1 MEDNRIGRR
10 TVLRTAGAL
19 AAATAVT
26 GCGTLMG
33 SGGSR
38 SSSGGG
44 GEKKIVV
51 SNSGGAYN
59 EALTKAV
66 YEPFAKETGITV
78 TTVNYQS
85 AQVIAQVRQGRPQV
99 DLMDNTLLI
108 FQKMARLD
116 CLEPVDHDR
125 LKSVK
130 GAGIAE
136 HNLPEHAVG
145 KNVWASLMAYR
156 TDSLKR
162 APKGWAD
169 FWNTHSFAGQRSLQ
183 SAEADYPELEFA
195 LLADGVPLDKLYPLD
210 LDRAFA
216 SMSRIRGEV
225 KKFWNTGALPAV
237 LLGRKEVVMTS
248 LWSGRADELIK
259 QGQPVAYQWNG
270 ARRLTNGWGIP
281 KGAGNTDAA
290 YQLID
295 FSLRPEVQ
303 AAFAKLFPQGP
314 VVPAATKLLSDDVL
328 ATLPT
333 SPQNLKTGFD
343 TDVAWW
349 DKNLEAVSE
358 RWREWA
364 DA

>member
-1 MEDNRIGRR
+1 MEHNRIGRR

-19 AAATAVT
+19 AAASALT

-33 SGGSR
+33 SGESR
-38 SSSGGG
+38 TSSSGGG
-44 GEKKIVV
+44 KKRLVV
-51 SNSGGAYN
+51 SNSGGAYSD
-59 EALTKAV
+59 ALTKAI
-66 YEPFAKETGITV
+66 YEPFTKETGITV

-85 AQVIAQVRQGRPQV
+85 AQVIAQVKQGRPQV
-99 DLMDNTLLI
+99 HLMDNGLLI
-108 FQKMARLD
+108 FQKMARLN
-116 CLEPVDHDR
+116 CLEPVDYDR

-136 HNLPEHAVG
+136 AQLAEHAVG
-145 KNVWASLMAYR
+145 KNVWASVMAYR

-162 APKGWAD
+162 APKDWAD
-169 FWNTHSFAGQRSLQ
+169 FWNTDAFSGPRSLQ
-183 SAEADYPELEFA
+183 SAEVDLPELEFA

-210 LDRAFA
+210 VDRAFA

-237 LLGRKEVVMTS
+237 LLGRKEVVATS
-248 LWSGRADELIK
+248 LWCGRADELIK

-270 ARRLTNGWGIP
+270 ARRMTNGWGIP

-290 YQLID
+290 YKLID

-303 AAFAKLFPQGP
+303 AAFAKLYPGGP
-314 VVPAATKLLSDDVL
+314 VVPGATKLISDDVL

-333 SPQNLKTGFD
+333 SPENLKTGFD
-343 TDVAWW
+343 ADVAWW
-349 DKNLEAVSE
+349 DKNRDAVTK
-358 RWREWA
+358 RWQEWA

>member
-1 MEDNRIGRR
+1 MEANRISRR

-19 AAATAVT
+19 AATTVVT

-33 SGGSR
+33 SSESR
-38 SSSGGG
+38 GSGGG
-44 GEKKIVV
+44 KKRLVV
-51 SNSGGAYN
+51 SNSGGTYN
-59 EALTKAV
+59 DALTEAI

-85 AQVIAQVRQGRPQV
+85 AQIIAQVKQGRPQV
-99 DLMDNTLLI
+99 DLMDNTLLN
-108 FQKMARLD
+108 FQKMAGLE
-116 CLEPVDHDR
+116 CLEPVDQDR

-145 KNVWASLMAYR
+145 KNVWASVMAYR

-162 APKGWAD
+162 APKSWAD
-169 FWNTHSFAGQRSLQ
+169 FWNTHSFSGPRSLQ
-183 SAEADYPELEFA
+183 SAEADLPELEFA

-210 LDRAFA
+210 VDRAFA
-216 SMSRIRGEV
+216 SMSRIRGDV

-237 LLGRKEVVMTS
+237 LLGRKEVVATS
-248 LWSGRADELIK
+248 LWGGRADELIK

-270 ARRLTNGWGIP
+270 ARRMTNGWGIP
-281 KGAGNTDAA
+281 KGADNTDAA

-303 AAFAKLFPQGP
+303 AAFAKLSPTGGP
-314 VVPAATKLLSDDVL
+314 VVPAATKLLSEDVL

-343 TDVAWW
+343 ADAAWW
-349 DKNLEAVSE
+349 DKNRDAVTK
-358 RWREWA
+358 RWQEWA

>member
-1 MEDNRIGRR
+1 MG
-10 TVLRTAGAL
+10 
-19 AAATAVT
+19 T
-26 GCGTLMG
+26 GE
-33 SGGSR
+33 SR
-38 SSSGGG
+38 GSSGGG
-44 GEKKIVV
+44 KKRLVV

-59 EALTKAV
+59 DALTKAI

-78 TTVNYQS
+78 STVNYQS
-85 AQVIAQVRQGRPQV
+85 AQVIAQVKQGRPQI
-99 DLMDNTLLI
+99 DLMDNSLLV

-116 CLEPVDHDR
+116 CLEAVDHDR
-125 LKSVK
+125 LKQAK
-130 GAGIAE
+130 GAGIPE
-136 HNLPEHAVG
+136 HQLPEHAVG
-145 KNVWASLMAYR
+145 KNVWASVMAYR

-162 APKGWAD
+162 TPKSWDD
-169 FWNTHSFAGQRSLQ
+169 FWNTHSFSGPRSLQ
-183 SAEADYPELEFA
+183 SPDVDIPELEFA

-216 SMSRIRGEV
+216 SLSRIRGGV

-248 LWSGRADELIK
+248 LWGGRADELIR
-259 QGQPVAYQWNG
+259 QGQPIAYQWNG

-295 FSLRPEVQ
+295 FSLRPQVQ
-303 AAFAKLFPQGP
+303 AAFARLSPAGGP

-333 SPQNLKTGFD
+333 SPENLKTGFD
-343 TDVAWW
+343 ADVTWW
-349 DKNLEAVSE
+349 DKNRDVVAK
-358 RWREWA
+358 RWQEWA

>member
-1 MEDNRIGRR
+1 MEHDRIGRR

-33 SGGSR
+33 TGDSR
-38 SSSGGG
+38 GSSGGG
-44 GEKKIVV
+44 KKRLVV

-59 EALTKAV
+59 DALTKAI

-85 AQVIAQVRQGRPQV
+85 AQIIAQVKQGRPQV
-99 DLMDNTLLI
+99 DLLDNTLLN
-108 FQKMARLD
+108 FQKMAGLE

-125 LKSVK
+125 LKSAK

-145 KNVWASLMAYR
+145 KNVWASVMAYR
-156 TDSLKR
+156 TDSLSR
-162 APKGWAD
+162 APKNWAD
-169 FWNTHSFAGQRSLQ
+169 FWNTDAFSGPRSLQ
-183 SAEADYPELEFA
+183 SAEADLPELEFA

-210 LDRAFA
+210 VDRAFA
-216 SMSRIRGEV
+216 SLSRIRGDV

-248 LWSGRADELIK
+248 MWGGRADELIK

-270 ARRLTNGWGIP
+270 ARRMTNGWGIP
-281 KGAGNTDAA
+281 KGADNTDAA
-290 YQLID
+290 YKLID

-303 AAFAKLFPQGP
+303 AAFAKLSPTGGP

-333 SPQNLKTGFD
+333 SPQNLKVGFD
-343 TDVAWW
+343 ADAAWW
-349 DKNLEAVSE
+349 DKNRDAVIK
-358 RWREWA
+358 RWQEWA

>member
-1 MEDNRIGRR
+1 MEGNRIGRR
-10 TVLRTAGAL
+10 TLFRTAGAV
-19 AAATAVT
+19 AAAAAVA
-26 GCGTLMG
+26 GCGTATG
-33 SGGSR
+33 S

-44 GEKKIVV
+44 RKRIVV

-59 EALTKAV
+59 DALTKAI

-85 AQVIAQVRQGRPQV
+85 AQVIAQVQQGRPQV
-99 DLMDNTLLI
+99 DLMDNSLLI

-116 CLEPVDHDR
+116 CLEAVDYDR

-130 GAGIAE
+130 GAGIPE
-136 HNLPEHAVG
+136 PQLPSHAVG

-162 APKGWAD
+162 APKSWAD
-169 FWNTHSFAGQRSLQ
+169 FWNTHSFSGPRSLQ
-183 SAEADYPELEFA
+183 SADVDLPELEFA

-210 LDRAFA
+210 VDRAFA
-216 SMSRIRGEV
+216 SMSRIRGGV

-248 LWSGRADELIK
+248 LWAGRADELIK
-259 QGQPVAYQWNG
+259 QGMPVAYQWNG
-270 ARRLTNGWGIP
+270 ARRMTNGWGIP
-281 KGAGNTDAA
+281 KGADNTDAA
-290 YQLID
+290 YKLID

-303 AAFAKLFPQGP
+303 AAFAKLYPGGP
-314 VVPAATKLLSDDVL
+314 VVPAATKLLSDDEL

-333 SPQNLKTGFD
+333 SPKNLKTGFD
-343 TDVAWW
+343 ADVAWW
-349 DKNLEAVSE
+349 DKNRDAVTK
-358 RWREWA
+358 RWQEWA

>member
-1 MEDNRIGRR
+1 MEANRIGRR

-33 SGGSR
+33 TGESR
-38 SSSGGG
+38 GSSGGG
-44 GEKKIVV
+44 KKRLIV

-59 EALTKAV
+59 DALTKAI
-66 YEPFAKETGITV
+66 YEPFTKETGITV

-85 AQVIAQVRQGRPQV
+85 AQIIAQVKQGRPQV
-99 DLMDNTLLI
+99 DLMDNSLLI
-108 FQKMARLD
+108 FQKMVGQE
-116 CLEPVDHDR
+116 CLEPIDHDR
-125 LKSVK
+125 LKSLK

-162 APKGWAD
+162 VPKSWAD
-169 FWNTHSFAGQRSLQ
+169 FWNTDAFSGPRSLQ
-183 SAEADYPELEFA
+183 SAEVDLPELEFA

-210 LDRAFA
+210 VDRAFKA
-216 SMSRIRGEV
+216 MSRIRGDV

-237 LLGRKEVVMTS
+237 LLGRKEVVATS
-248 LWSGRADELIK
+248 LWGGRADELIK
-259 QGQPVAYQWNG
+259 QGMPVAYQWNG
-270 ARRLTNGWGIP
+270 ARRMTNGWGIP
-281 KGAGNTDAA
+281 KGADNTDAA
-290 YQLID
+290 YKLID

-303 AAFAKLFPQGP
+303 AAFAKLFPHGP

-343 TDVAWW
+343 ADVAWW
-349 DKNLEAVSE
+349 EKNRDAVTK
-358 RWREWA
+358 RWQEWA

>member
-1 MEDNRIGRR
+1 MEGNRIGRR
-10 TVLRTAGAL
+10 TILRTAGAL

-33 SGGSR
+33 SGESR
-38 SSSGGG
+38 GSSGGG
-44 GEKKIVV
+44 KKRLVV

-59 EALTKAV
+59 DALTKAI

-85 AQVIAQVRQGRPQV
+85 AQIIAQVQQGRPQV
-99 DLMDNTLLI
+99 DLMDNSLLV
-108 FQKMARLD
+108 FQKMARLNTLQPLD
-116 CLEPVDHDR
+116 YDR
-125 LKSVK
+125 LKHVK
-130 GAGIAE
+130 GAGI
-136 HNLPEHAVG
+136 PEQLLREQAVG
-145 KNVWASLMAYR
+145 KSVWANLMAYR

-162 APKGWAD
+162 TPESWAD
-169 FWNTHSFAGQRSLQ
+169 FWNTHSFSGPRSLQ
-183 SAEADYPELEFA
+183 SADVEIPELEFA

-248 LWSGRADELIK
+248 LWTGRADELIR

-270 ARRLTNGWGIP
+270 ARRHTNGWGIP

-290 YQLID
+290 YKLID

-303 AAFAKLFPQGP
+303 AAFAKLFPNGP
-314 VVPAATKLLSDDVL
+314 VVPAALKHLSDDVL

-333 SPQNLKTGFD
+333 SREHLKSGFD
-343 TDVAWW
+343 LDVAWW
-349 DKNLEAVSE
+349 DKNRDAVIK
-358 RWREWA
+358 RWQEWA

>member
-1 MEDNRIGRR
+1 MEGNRIGRR

-19 AAATAVT
+19 AAAAAVT
-26 GCGTLMG
+26 GCGTLTG
-33 SGGSR
+33 TGGSR

-44 GEKKIVV
+44 GKKKLVV
-51 SNSGGAYN
+51 SNSGGTYN
-59 EALTKAV
+59 DALTKAI

-85 AQVIAQVRQGRPQV
+85 AQIIAQVKQGRPQV

-108 FQKMARLD
+108 FQKMAGLD
-116 CLEPVDHDR
+116 CLEAVDYDR
-125 LKSVK
+125 LKQAK
-130 GAGIAE
+130 GAGIPE
-136 HNLPEHAVG
+136 HQLPEHAVG
-145 KNVWASLMAYR
+145 KNVWASVMAYR
-156 TDSLKR
+156 TDRLKR
-162 APKGWAD
+162 VPKNWAD
-169 FWNTHSFAGQRSLQ
+169 FWNTHSFSGPRSLQ
-183 SAEADYPELEFA
+183 SPDADIPELEFA

-216 SMSRIRGEV
+216 SLSRIRPDV

-237 LLGRKEVVMTS
+237 LLGREEVVMTS
-248 LWSGRADELIK
+248 LWGGRADQLIK
-259 QGQPVAYQWNG
+259 QGMPVAYQWNG

-281 KGAGNTDAA
+281 KGADNTDAA

-303 AAFAKLFPQGP
+303 AAFAKLFPHGP

-333 SPQNLKTGFD
+333 SPKNLKTGFD

-349 DKNLEAVSE
+349 DKNRDVVTK
-358 RWREWA
+358 RWQEWA
-364 DA
+364 NA

>member
-33 SGGSR
+33 TGDSR
-38 SSSGGG
+38 GSSGGG
-44 GEKKIVV
+44 KKRLVV
-51 SNSGGAYN
+51 SNSGGTYN
-59 EALTKAV
+59 DALTKAI
-66 YEPFAKETGITV
+66 YEPFTKETGITV

-85 AQVIAQVRQGRPQV
+85 AQIIAQVKQGRPQV
-99 DLMDNTLLI
+99 DLLDNTLLN
-108 FQKMARLD
+108 FQKMARLE

-125 LKSVK
+125 LKNVK

-145 KNVWASLMAYR
+145 KNVWCSLMAYR

-162 APKGWAD
+162 VPKNWAD
-169 FWNTHSFAGQRSLQ
+169 FWNTDAFSGPRSLQ
-183 SAEADYPELEFA
+183 SAEVDLPELEFA

-210 LDRAFA
+210 VNRAFA
-216 SMSRIRGEV
+216 SMSRIRGGV

-237 LLGRKEVVMTS
+237 LLGRKEVVATS
-248 LWSGRADELIK
+248 LWGGRADELIK
-259 QGQPVAYQWNG
+259 QGMPVAYQWNG
-270 ARRLTNGWGIP
+270 ARRMTNGWGIP
-281 KGAGNTDAA
+281 KGAGNTDPA
-290 YQLID
+290 YKLID

-303 AAFAKLFPQGP
+303 AAFAKLFPHGP
-314 VVPAATKLLSDDVL
+314 VVSGAIKLLADDVL

-333 SPQNLKTGFD
+333 SPQNLKIGFD
-343 TDVAWW
+343 ADAAWW
-349 DKNLEAVSE
+349 DKNRDAVTK
-358 RWREWA
+358 RWQEWA

>member
-33 SGGSR
+33 NSESR
-38 SSSGGG
+38 GSGGG
-44 GEKKIVV
+44 KKRLVV
-51 SNSGGAYN
+51 SNSGGTYN
-59 EALTKAV
+59 DALTKAV
-66 YEPFAKETGITV
+66 YEPFTKETGITV

-85 AQVIAQVRQGRPQV
+85 AQVIAQVKQGRPQV
-99 DLMDNTLLI
+99 DLMDNGLLI

-116 CLEPVDHDR
+116 CLEPVDYDR

-136 HNLPEHAVG
+136 SQLAEHAVG

-162 APKGWAD
+162 APKSWAD
-169 FWNTHSFAGQRSLQ
+169 FWNTHSFSGARSLQ
-183 SAEADYPELEFA
+183 SVEVDLPELEFA
-195 LLADGVPLDKLYPLD
+195 LLADGVPLDRLYPLD
-210 LDRAFA
+210 VDRAFKA
-216 SMSRIRGEV
+216 MSRIRGDV

-237 LLGRKEVVMTS
+237 LLGRKEVVATS
-248 LWSGRADELIK
+248 LWGGRADELIK

-270 ARRLTNGWGIP
+270 ARRMTNGWGIP
-281 KGAGNTDAA
+281 KGADNTDAA
-290 YQLID
+290 YKLID

-303 AAFAKLFPQGP
+303 AAFAKLFPHGP
-314 VVPAATKLLSDDVL
+314 VVPAATKLLSDDIL

-333 SPQNLKTGFD
+333 SPKNLKTGFD
-343 TDVAWW
+343 ADVAWW
-349 DKNLEAVSE
+349 EKNREAVTK
-358 RWREWA
+358 RWQEWA

>member
-1 MEDNRIGRR
+1 MEANRIGRR

-33 SGGSR
+33 TGDSR
-38 SSSGGG
+38 GSSGGG
-44 GEKKIVV
+44 KKKLVV

-59 EALTKAV
+59 DALTKAI

-85 AQVIAQVRQGRPQV
+85 AQIIAQVKQGRPQV
-99 DLMDNTLLI
+99 DLLDNTLLN
-108 FQKMARLD
+108 FQKMAGLE

-145 KNVWASLMAYR
+145 KNVWASVMAYR

-162 APKGWAD
+162 VPKSWAD
-169 FWNTHSFAGQRSLQ
+169 FWNTDAFSGPRSLQ
-183 SAEADYPELEFA
+183 SADADLPELEFA
-195 LLADGVPLDKLYPLD
+195 LLADGVPLDRLYPLD
-210 LDRAFA
+210 VDRAFA
-216 SMSRIRGEV
+216 SMSRIRGDV

-248 LWSGRADELIK
+248 MWGGRADELIK

-270 ARRLTNGWGIP
+270 ARRMTNGWGIEGRGQHGRGLQADRLLAASR
-281 KGAGNTDAA
+281 GAGGVRQAQPHRRPGRPGGNQTDLGRRPGHTADLAA
-290 YQLID
+290 
-295 FSLRPEVQ
+295 E
-303 AAFAKLFPQGP
+303 PQDRVRCRCHLVGQEP
-314 VVPAATKLLSDDVL
+314 
-328 ATLPT
+328 
-333 SPQNLKTGFD
+333 
-343 TDVAWW
+343 
-349 DKNLEAVSE
+349 
-358 RWREWA
+358 
-364 DA
+364 

>member
-33 SGGSR
+33 NSESR
-38 SSSGGG
+38 GSGGG
-44 GEKKIVV
+44 KKRLVV
-51 SNSGGAYN
+51 SNSGGTYN
-59 EALTKAV
+59 DALTKAV
-66 YEPFAKETGITV
+66 YEPFTKETGITV

-85 AQVIAQVRQGRPQV
+85 AQVIAQVKQGRPQV
-99 DLMDNTLLI
+99 DLMDNGLLI

-116 CLEPVDHDR
+116 CLEPVDYDR

-136 HNLPEHAVG
+136 SQLAEHAVG

-162 APKGWAD
+162 APKSWAD
-169 FWNTHSFAGQRSLQ
+169 FWNTHSFSGARSLQ
-183 SAEADYPELEFA
+183 SVEVDLPELEFA
-195 LLADGVPLDKLYPLD
+195 LLADGVPLDRLYPLD
-210 LDRAFA
+210 VDRAFKA
-216 SMSRIRGEV
+216 MSRVRGDV

-237 LLGRKEVVMTS
+237 LLGRKEVVATS
-248 LWSGRADELIK
+248 LWGGRADELIK

-270 ARRLTNGWGIP
+270 ARRMTNGWGIP
-281 KGAGNTDAA
+281 KGADNTDAA
-290 YQLID
+290 YKLID

-303 AAFAKLFPQGP
+303 AAFAKLFPHGP
-314 VVPAATKLLSDDVL
+314 VVPAATKLLSDDIL

-333 SPQNLKTGFD
+333 SPKNLKTGFD
-343 TDVAWW
+343 ADVAWW
-349 DKNLEAVSE
+349 EKNREAVTK
-358 RWREWA
+358 RWQEWA

>member
-1 MEDNRIGRR
+1 
-10 TVLRTAGAL
+10 
-19 AAATAVT
+19 
-26 GCGTLMG
+26 
-33 SGGSR
+33 
-38 SSSGGG
+38 
-44 GEKKIVV
+44 
-51 SNSGGAYN
+51 
-59 EALTKAV
+59 
-66 YEPFAKETGITV
+66 
-78 TTVNYQS
+78 
-85 AQVIAQVRQGRPQV
+85 
-99 DLMDNTLLI
+99 
-108 FQKMARLD
+108 
-116 CLEPVDHDR
+116 
-125 LKSVK
+125 
-130 GAGIAE
+130 
-136 HNLPEHAVG
+136 
-145 KNVWASLMAYR
+145 MAYR

-162 APKGWAD
+162 V
-169 FWNTHSFAGQRSLQ
+169 
-183 SAEADYPELEFA
+183 PELEFA

-210 LDRAFA
+210 VDRAFA

-259 QGQPVAYQWNG
+259 QGVPVAYQWNG

-281 KGAGNTDAA
+281 KGADNTDAA
-290 YQLID
+290 YKLID

-349 DKNLEAVSE
+349 DKNLESVTK

>member
-1 MEDNRIGRR
+1 MKDNRIGRR

-19 AAATAVT
+19 TAATAMT
-26 GCGTLMG
+26 GCSTLMG
-33 SGGSR
+33 SSESRGSR
-38 SSSGGG
+38 GG
-44 GEKKIVV
+44 KKEIVV
-51 SNSGGAYN
+51 SNSGGTYN
-59 EALTKAV
+59 DALTEAI

-85 AQVIAQVRQGRPQV
+85 AQIIAQVKQGRPQV
-99 DLMDNTLLI
+99 DLMDNTLLN
-108 FQKMARLD
+108 FQKMARLE
-116 CLEPVDHDR
+116 CLEAVDYDR

-136 HNLPEHAVG
+136 NQLPEHAVG

-162 APKGWAD
+162 TPKGWAD
-169 FWNTHSFAGQRSLQ
+169 FWNTDAFAGPRSLQ
-183 SAEADYPELEFA
+183 SAETDYPELEFA

-210 LDRAFA
+210 VDRAFK
-216 SMSRIRGEV
+216 SMSRIRGDV
-225 KKFWNTGALPAV
+225 KKFWNSGAMPAV
-237 LLGRKEVVMTS
+237 LLGRKEVVATS

-259 QGQPVAYQWNG
+259 QGMPVAYQWNG

-281 KGAGNTDAA
+281 KGADNTDAA
-290 YQLID
+290 YKLID

-303 AAFAKLFPQGP
+303 AAFSKLFPHGP
-314 VVPAATKLLSDDVL
+314 VVPGAIKLLSDDAL

-349 DKNLEAVSE
+349 DTNLEAVTK
-358 RWREWA
+358 RWQEWA
-364 DA
+364 NA

>member
-33 SGGSR
+33 NSESR
-38 SSSGGG
+38 GSGGG
-44 GEKKIVV
+44 KKRLVV
-51 SNSGGAYN
+51 SNSGGTYN
-59 EALTKAV
+59 DALTKAV
-66 YEPFAKETGITV
+66 YEPFTKETGITV

-85 AQVIAQVRQGRPQV
+85 AQVIAQVKQGRPQV
-99 DLMDNTLLI
+99 DLMDNGLLI

-116 CLEPVDHDR
+116 CLEPVDYDR

-136 HNLPEHAVG
+136 SQLAEHAVG

-162 APKGWAD
+162 APKSWAD
-169 FWNTHSFAGQRSLQ
+169 FWNTHSFSGARSLQ
-183 SAEADYPELEFA
+183 SVEVDLPELEFA

-210 LDRAFA
+210 VDRAFKA
-216 SMSRIRGEV
+216 MSRVRGDV

-237 LLGRKEVVMTS
+237 LLGRKEVVATS
-248 LWSGRADELIK
+248 LWGGRADELIK

-270 ARRLTNGWGIP
+270 ARRMTNGWGIP
-281 KGAGNTDAA
+281 KGADNTDAA
-290 YQLID
+290 YKLID

-303 AAFAKLFPQGP
+303 AAFAKLFPHGP
-314 VVPAATKLLSDDVL
+314 VVPAATKLLSDDIL

-333 SPQNLKTGFD
+333 SPKNLKTGFD
-343 TDVAWW
+343 ADVAWW
-349 DKNLEAVSE
+349 EKNREAVTK
-358 RWREWA
+358 RWQEWA

>member
-1 MEDNRIGRR
+1 MEANRIGRR
-10 TVLRTAGAL
+10 TVLSTAGAL
-19 AAATAVT
+19 AAATVVT

-33 SGGSR
+33 SSESRGSG
-38 SSSGGG
+38 SA
-44 GEKKIVV
+44 KKRLVV
-51 SNSGGAYN
+51 SNSGGTYN
-59 EALTKAV
+59 DALTKAI

-85 AQVIAQVRQGRPQV
+85 AQIIAQVKQGRPQV
-99 DLMDNTLLI
+99 DLMDNTLLN
-108 FQKMARLD
+108 FQKMAGLE

-130 GAGIAE
+130 DAGIAE
-136 HNLPEHAVG
+136 HYLPEYAVG
-145 KNVWASLMAYR
+145 KNVWASVMAYR

-162 APKGWAD
+162 APKSWAD
-169 FWNTHSFAGQRSLQ
+169 FWNTHSFSGPRSLQ
-183 SAEADYPELEFA
+183 SAEADLPELEFA

-210 LDRAFA
+210 VDRAFA
-216 SMSRIRGEV
+216 SMSRIRGDV

-237 LLGRKEVVMTS
+237 LLGRKEVVATS
-248 LWSGRADELIK
+248 LWGGRADELIK

-270 ARRLTNGWGIP
+270 ARRMTNGWGIP

-290 YQLID
+290 YRLID

-303 AAFAKLFPQGP
+303 AAFSKLFPHGP
-314 VVPAATKLLSDDVL
+314 VVPGATKLLSADVL

-333 SPQNLKTGFD
+333 SPTNLKTGFD
-343 TDVAWW
+343 ADVAWW
-349 DKNLEAVSE
+349 DKNRDAVSK
-358 RWREWA
+358 RWQEWA

>member
-1 MEDNRIGRR
+1 MEGNRIGRR

-19 AAATAVT
+19 AAASAVT
-26 GCGTLMG
+26 GCGSLMG
-33 SGGSR
+33 NGESR
-38 SSSGGG
+38 SSSSSGG
-44 GEKKIVV
+44 KKRLVV

-59 EALTKAV
+59 DALTKAI

-85 AQVIAQVRQGRPQV
+85 AQIIAQVRQGRPQV

-108 FQKMARLD
+108 FQKMARMD
-116 CLEPVDHDR
+116 CLEAVDHDR

-169 FWNTHSFAGQRSLQ
+169 FWNTHSFAGPRSLQ

-259 QGQPVAYQWNG
+259 QGMPVAYQWNG

-281 KGAGNTDAA
+281 KGADNTDAA
-290 YQLID
+290 YKLID

-303 AAFAKLFPQGP
+303 AAFAKVYPQGP

-333 SPQNLKTGFD
+333 SPQNLK
-343 TDVAWW
+343 
-349 DKNLEAVSE
+349 AVTK

>member
-1 MEDNRIGRR
+1 MEANRIGRR

-19 AAATAVT
+19 AAASALT

-33 SGGSR
+33 NGESR
-38 SSSGGG
+38 GSSGGG
-44 GEKKIVV
+44 KKRLVV

-59 EALTKAV
+59 DALIKAI

-85 AQVIAQVRQGRPQV
+85 AQIIAQVKQGRPQV
-99 DLMDNTLLI
+99 HLLDNTLLN
-108 FQKMARLD
+108 FQKMARLE

-125 LKSVK
+125 LKNVK

-136 HNLPEHAVG
+136 VNLPEHAVG
-145 KNVWASLMAYR
+145 KNVWASVMAYR

-162 APKGWAD
+162 APKNWAD
-169 FWNTHSFAGQRSLQ
+169 FWNTHSFGGARSLQ
-183 SAEADYPELEFA
+183 SAEVDLPELEFA
-195 LLADGVPLDKLYPLD
+195 LLADGVPLDGLYPLD
-210 LDRAFA
+210 VDRAFA
-216 SMSRIRGEV
+216 SMSRIRGDV

-237 LLGRKEVVMTS
+237 LLGRKEVVATS
-248 LWSGRADELIK
+248 LWGGRADELIK

-270 ARRLTNGWGIP
+270 ARRMTNGWGIP
-281 KGAGNTDAA
+281 KGADNTDAA

-303 AAFAKLFPQGP
+303 AAFAKLSPTGGP

-343 TDVAWW
+343 ADPAWW
-349 DKNLEAVSE
+349 DKNRDAVTK
-358 RWREWA
+358 RWQEWA

>member
-10 TVLRTAGAL
+10 TVLRTAAAL
-19 AAATAVT
+19 AAASAMT

-33 SGGSR
+33 NGESR
-38 SSSGGG
+38 TSSGGG
-44 GEKKIVV
+44 GKKRLVV
-51 SNSGGAYN
+51 SNSGGTYN
-59 EALTKAV
+59 DALTKAI
-66 YEPFAKETGITV
+66 YEPFTKETGITV

-85 AQVIAQVRQGRPQV
+85 AQIIAQVKQGRPQV

-136 HNLPEHAVG
+136 HHLPEHAVG

-162 APKGWAD
+162 APKSWAD
-169 FWNTHSFAGQRSLQ
+169 FWNTDKFSGPRSLQ
-183 SAEADYPELEFA
+183 SVEADYPELEFA

-210 LDRAFA
+210 VDRAFA
-216 SMSRIRGEV
+216 SMSRIRGGV

-290 YQLID
+290 YKLMD

-314 VVPAATKLLSDDVL
+314 VVPAATKLLSEDIL

-349 DKNLEAVSE
+349 DKNLQAVTK
-358 RWREWA
+358 RWQEWA

>member
-1 MEDNRIGRR
+1 MENYRIGRR

-33 SGGSR
+33 TGESR
-38 SSSGGG
+38 GSSGGG
-44 GEKKIVV
+44 KKRLVV

-59 EALTKAV
+59 DALTQAV
-66 YEPFAKETGITV
+66 YEPFAKETGITI

-85 AQVIAQVRQGRPQV
+85 AQIIAQVKQGRPQV
-99 DLMDNTLLI
+99 DLMDNTMLN
-108 FQKMARLD
+108 FQKMARLE
-116 CLEPVDHDR
+116 CLEPMDHDR

-136 HNLPEHAVG
+136 HNLPEYALG
-145 KNVWASLMAYR
+145 KNVWASVMAYR

-162 APKGWAD
+162 APKSWAD
-169 FWNTHSFAGQRSLQ
+169 FWNTHAFSGPRSLQ
-183 SAEADYPELEFA
+183 SPDADIPELEFA
-195 LLADGVPLDKLYPLD
+195 LLADGVPPDKLYPLD

-216 SMSRIRGEV
+216 SLSRIRGDV

-237 LLGRKEVVMTS
+237 LLGRKEVVATS
-248 LWSGRADELIK
+248 LWGGRADELIK
-259 QGQPVAYQWNG
+259 QGVPVAYQWNE

-281 KGAGNTDAA
+281 KGAANTDAT
-290 YQLID
+290 YKLID

-303 AAFAKLFPQGP
+303 AAFAKLSPTGGP

-333 SPQNLKTGFD
+333 SPKNLKTGFD
-343 TDVAWW
+343 ADVAWW
-349 DKNLEAVSE
+349 DKNRDVVAK
-358 RWREWA
+358 RWQEWV